1 MKAKVIFAIFFFSLQ
16 TLIFMIITMI
26 IILNNIICKNINCEN
41 FIKDY
46 ILAKAKFEVIPKIYL
61 RLNLI
66 TK

>member
-16 TLIFMIITMI
+16 TLIFMIITII
-26 IILNNIICKNINCEN
+26 IILNNIVCKNINCEN
-41 FIKDY
+41 FIKNC
-46 ILAKAKFEVIPKIYL
+46 ILAKAKFEMIPKIYL